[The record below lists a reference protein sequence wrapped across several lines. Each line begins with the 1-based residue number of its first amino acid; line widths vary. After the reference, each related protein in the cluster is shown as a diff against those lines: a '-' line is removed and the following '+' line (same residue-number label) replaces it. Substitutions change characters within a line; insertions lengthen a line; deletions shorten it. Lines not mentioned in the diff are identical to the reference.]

1 VIGWALRR
9 VLLWCVIA
17 VLGVGLIERSVGL
30 WPGRSATPAPAH
42 SATTS
47 DEAGEPVRD
56 TLVYPADGRGHV
68 VIDAVIDGAPLRL
81 LVDTGASLVTL
92 SAADAR
98 AAGIEPDGLAY
109 TRRAATANGTVR
121 MAPVTLREV
130 RIGRFA
136 VADVPAAVIE
146 NLGTSLLG
154 QSFLS
159 RLKSYEM
166 RDGKLT
172 LGW

>member
-1 VIGWALRR
+1 MIGWALRR
-9 VLLWCVIA
+9 VLLWCAVA
-17 VLGVGLIERSVGL
+17 VLAVGLVERGAWL
-30 WPGRSATPAPAH
+30 MPNRAAAPAPAQSATP
-42 SATTS
+42 

-56 TLVYPADGRGHV
+56 TLVYPADARGHV
-68 VIDAVIDGAPLRL
+68 VVDAVVNGAEIRL

-92 SAADAR
+92 TPADAR
-98 AAGIEPDGLAY
+98 AAGIDPEELAY
-109 TRRAATANGTVR
+109 THRAATANGPVR

-130 RIGRFA
+130 RIGRLT

-154 QSFLS
+154 QSFLG